1 MALLEYAI
9 PMHFDTDDETEVSA
23 FVDLLNR
30 MTSDDKSRTKPVVL
44 NPGEVFQYGGE
55 EWSSCVPRAEHLPR
69 ASRVCSCP
77 ISSAR

>member
-1 MALLEYAI
+1 MSSYEAALAAQWLCLEYSI

-44 NPGEVFQYGGE
+44 KPGEVFQYGGE
-55 EWSSCVPRAEHLPR
+55 E
-69 ASRVCSCP
+69 
-77 ISSAR
+77 